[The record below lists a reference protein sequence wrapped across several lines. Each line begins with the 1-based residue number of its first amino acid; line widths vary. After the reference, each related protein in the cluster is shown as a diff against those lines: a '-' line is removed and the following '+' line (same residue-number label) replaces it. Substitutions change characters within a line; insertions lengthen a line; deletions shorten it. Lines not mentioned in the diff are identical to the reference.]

1 MGIFLAVLAI
11 LIIVVIACNWN
22 TKPASEEAAELSQK
36 QQLIENSI
44 GVAVS
49 SGFTVSRKIEAEDLG
64 FLLAVD
70 DTGKRWMLAQPIG
83 SAPKIYSFRDLLSF
97 DLIQNGNQIISGNDG
112 KAAVGAVLF
121 GAAGAVVG
129 ASAKKKVSDVCND
142 LHIELNVNDLDSPL
156 IKLPFIEQQMAVN
169 SPLYKIRSE
178 LARKVM
184 AIMSYIKANAEQPT
198 QKTLEQPQ
206 PDICEEIE
214 KLHALKEK
222 GILAEEEFTKKKKS
236 LLGI

>member
-1 MGIFLAVLAI
+1 MEIILPILAI
-11 LIIVVIACNWN
+11 LVIVVIACNWN
-22 TKPASEEAAELSQK
+22 AKPASEEAEEASQK
-36 QQLIENSI
+36 QQLVEDSI
-44 GVAVS
+44 ALAVS
-49 SGFTVSRKIEAEDLG
+49 SGFTVSRKIEAEDPG

-70 DTGKRWMLAQPIG
+70 DTEKRWMFAQPIG
-83 SAPKIYSFRDLLSF
+83 SAPKIYSFRDLISF
-97 DLIQNGNQIISGNDG
+97 DLVQNGNQIISGNDG

-129 ASAKKKVSDVCND
+129 ASAKKTVRDMCSD
-142 LHIELNVNDLDSPL
+142 LHIELNVNDLDCPL

-169 SPLYKIRSE
+169 SPLYEIRSE

-184 AIMSYIKANAEQPT
+184 AILSYIKANAEQPT

-206 PDICEEIE
+206 LDICEEIE
-214 KLHALKEK
+214 KLHNLKEK
-222 GILAEEEFTKKKKS
+222 GIITEEEFTQKKKS

>member
-1 MGIFLAVLAI
+1 MEIILPILAI
-11 LIIVVIACNWN
+11 FVIVVIACSWN
-22 TKPASEEAAELSQK
+22 TKPASEEAEEAAQK
-36 QQLIENSI
+36 QQLVENSI
-44 GVAVS
+44 DLAVS
-49 SGFTVSRKIEAEDLG
+49 SGFTVSRKIAAEDLG

-121 GAAGAVVG
+121 GTAGAVVG
-129 ASAKKKVSDVCND
+129 ASAKKKVSDVCNG
-142 LHIELNVNDLDSPL
+142 LHLELNVNDLNCPL

-169 SPLYKIRSE
+169 SPLYEIRSE
-178 LARKVM
+178 FARKVM
-184 AIMSYIKANAEQPT
+184 AILSYIKANAEQPM
-198 QKTLEQPQ
+198 QKTLEQSH
-206 PDICEEIE
+206 PDIYKEIE

-222 GILAEEEFTKKKKS
+222 GILTEEEFTQKKKS
-236 LLGI
+236 ILGI

>member
-22 TKPASEEAAELSQK
+22 TKPAREEAAEASKK

-49 SGFTVSRKIEAEDLG
+49 SGFTVSRKIEAEGLD
-64 FLLAVD
+64 FLLAID
-70 DTGKRWMLAQPIG
+70 DTEKRWMLAQPIG
-83 SAPKIYSFRDLLSF
+83 SAPKIYSFHDLISF

-129 ASAKKKVSDVCND
+129 ASAKKTVRDMCSD
-142 LHIELNVNDLDSPL
+142 LHIELNVNDLNCPL

-169 SPLYKIRSE
+169 SPLYEIRSE

-184 AIMSYIKANAEQPT
+184 AILSYIKANAEQPE
-198 QKTLEQPQ
+198 QKTIEQPKQ
-206 PDICEEIE
+206 DIYGEIE

-222 GILAEEEFTKKKKS
+222 GILTEEEFTQKKKS